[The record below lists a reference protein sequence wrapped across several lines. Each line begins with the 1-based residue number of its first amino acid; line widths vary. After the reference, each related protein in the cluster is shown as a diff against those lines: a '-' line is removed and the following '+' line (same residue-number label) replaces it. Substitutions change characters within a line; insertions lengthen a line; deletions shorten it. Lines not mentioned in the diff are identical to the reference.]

1 MQSFEL
7 SRLAITPAEADAD
20 LEAMIHVRGLVTP
33 DAHPTVEVLRFN
45 LQSKEGLTYLVARL
59 GEESVACGFV
69 EPWELHAVGDVA
81 VVPEC
86 RCRGIGS
93 AMLVE
98 ISKRAQ
104 SLGKDSIQGEV
115 RESDLESRLFLER
128 RGFVRVGG
136 EQALVLEL
144 EGIEA
149 PEADPPAGVRLAS
162 RVEEPDRLAEM
173 YAVAIQ
179 ADEDIPGSSGSQ
191 TFEEWRAHEIDKP
204 VRRPELCFLAL
215 AGNEVVGYAALQVYG
230 DEAFHGLTATRRDW
244 RRRGVATA
252 LKRAEIAAAKRAG
265 FRRLL
270 TESEERN
277 EPMRRL
283 NEKLG
288 FVPAPELSM
297 VVMRG
302 AVQ

>member
-1 MQSFEL
+1 MQQEL
-7 SRLAITPAEADAD
+7 SQLAITPAETDAD

-33 DAHPTVEVLRFN
+33 EAHPTVEILRFN
-45 LQSKEGLTYLVARL
+45 LESKERLAYLVARV
-59 GEESVACGFV
+59 GQEPVACGFV
-69 EPWELHAVGDVA
+69 EPWDQHAVADIA
-81 VVPEC
+81 VVPE
-86 RCRGIGS
+86 RRRRGIGS
-93 AMLVE
+93 AMLEE
-98 ISKRAQ
+98 ISERARG
-104 SLGKDSIQGEV
+104 LGKASLQGEV
-115 RESDLESRLFLER
+115 KESDVESRRFLER

-136 EQALVLEL
+136 EQAVILDLDA
-144 EGIEA
+144 IEA
-149 PEADPPAGVRLAS
+149 PEVEPPAGVRIAS
-162 RVEEPDRLAEM
+162 RAEEPDRLEEM
-173 YAVAIQ
+173 YAVGVQ
-179 ADEDIPGSSGSQ
+179 ADEDIPGSSGVQ

-215 AGNEVVGYAALQVYG
+215 AGDEVVGYAALQVYG
-230 DEAFHGLTATRRDW
+230 DEVFHGLTATRRDW

-288 FVPAPELSM
+288 FVPAPEFST

-302 AVQ
+302 PAR